1 MWLQSMTIVV
11 CLLGIFNLT
20 PTSAQDCDVIIS
32 GFDDKVAPPRNCAK
46 GSLYWNYPH
55 GKADIEF
62 RRLSLLPDS
71 TNQIKVCLKLVTEGR
86 IDVTR
91 TARKGR
97 IVDMTPLEG
106 DTLSCFNQGK
116 RRVTVTLDAGPDVV
130 YYMSLIEYTAEEV
143 RAK

>member
-1 MWLQSMTIVV
+1 MLFS
-11 CLLGIFNLT
+11 
-20 PTSAQDCDVIIS
+20 
-32 GFDDKVAPPRNCAK
+32 DDKVAPPRNCAK

-55 GKADIEF
+55 GKVDIEF

-106 DTLSCFNQGK
+106 LYSMGHIHN
-116 RRVTVTLDAGPDVV
+116 
-130 YYMSLIEYTAEEV
+130 LIKCRLRGFYRLVA
-143 RAK
+143 